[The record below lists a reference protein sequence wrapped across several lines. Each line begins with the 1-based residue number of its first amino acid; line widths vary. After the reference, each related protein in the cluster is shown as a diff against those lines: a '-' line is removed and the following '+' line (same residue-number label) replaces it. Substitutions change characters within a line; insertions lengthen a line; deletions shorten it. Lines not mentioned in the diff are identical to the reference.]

1 MRLRKYVL
9 VRFGQ
14 MLLLAVVVS
23 ILSFLIIKL
32 PPGDYLTV
40 LKSQLQMEYMDEA
53 TIQRTLAAINE
64 RFSLDEPGYIQY
76 FRWIT
81 GILKGD
87 FGYSFALRE
96 KVGTL
101 IGERIGLTIFIS
113 FCAMLFTWLI
123 AIPIGVY
130 SSIRQY
136 SVGDSFFTFIGFIG
150 LATPNFLLALIIMYL
165 AVTVFGAS
173 GIGGLFSREYAVSP
187 WSLAKFVDLMKHLW
201 LPVVIVGTAGTA
213 EMTRVIRAKMLD
225 VVGEPY
231 IVTARMKGISEKKV
245 ILKHALRVAFNPV
258 ISRAG
263 MSLRDII
270 SGEIITA
277 VVLALPTI
285 GPLLLRS
292 LLAEDM
298 YLACTILLILAMALV
313 VGNFLADLLL
323 AWLDPRI
330 RFD

>member
-1 MRLRKYVL
+1 MKLSRYVL

-14 MLLLAVVVS
+14 MLLLIIVVS
-23 ILSFLIIKL
+23 ILSFLIIQL

-40 LKSQLQMEYMDEA
+40 LKSQLQMEYMDEE

-64 RFSLDEPGYIQY
+64 RFSLDEPPYMQYIK
-76 FRWIT
+76 WVS

-87 FGYSFALRE
+87 LGYSFALRD
-96 KVGTL
+96 KVGKL
-101 IGERIGLTIFIS
+101 IGERIGLTILIS
-113 FCAMLFTWLI
+113 FCTMLFTWFV

-136 SVGDSFFTFIGFIG
+136 SIGDSIFTFIGFIG
-150 LATPNFLLALIIMYL
+150 LATPNFLLALILMYI
-165 AVTVFGAS
+165 AVTVFDAA
-173 GIGGLFSREYAVSP
+173 GIGGLFSREFALSP
-187 WSLAKFVDLMKHLW
+187 WSIAKFWDLLKHLW

-213 EMTRVIRAKMLD
+213 EMIRVIRARMLD
-225 VVGEPY
+225 VLGEPY
-231 IVTARMKGISEKKV
+231 INTARMKGISEHKV

-270 SGEIITA
+270 SGELITA

-298 YLACTILLILAMALV
+298 YLACTILMILAIALV
-313 VGNFLADLLL
+313 VGNFVADLLL
-323 AWLDPRI
+323 VWLDPRI
-330 RFD
+330 RF